1 MGDSNLISLSTAVVK
16 SHAAFIQWQPTS
28 LTGQAFLL
36 LTDRALVVH
45 DLNVIAQNSGN
56 SSIKKHQLTPLD
68 LLNGG
73 SYLFD
78 NLAVGEYM
86 AQLIVLSGASISKSN
101 PLQVTV
107 YDDVSVPV
115 VTEIIS
121 GDEKIT
127 FVMETPAVAIDR
139 VNFILFSQD
148 SSPINVSLEQS
159 SDNRYVLNASNG
171 IVNYRS
177 YETLIMYVVGSL
189 SSSTETFLV
198 QSSNY
203 PNKVT
208 GVTQE
213 FAYLEQKY
221 NVYYTL
227 PNDFSDYQS
236 ESGLRLTIKVSYVV
250 DGTTVNENMIRDF
263 TLVGLASQQQL
274 VSFSPSDTFTSG
286 NSFPVDTPFTIQLA
300 MINSYGTGIFSD
312 PMSSILAENF
322 SANQAIISSVV
333 YNNKDTFS
341 AVVTNGTVDSDYD
354 VKIKLEIT
362 DNDDV
367 NNKVVVDD
375 YKNEVINSL
384 TIGKTYNSVLSV
396 YLVSKADS
404 SIVFGPSDTAT
415 LHNFKFILYTEAA
428 APVITIDYLTT
439 ENNTLTRFMWPAF
452 NLGGLP
458 LEKYNIVHNSVAHEV
473 VSPSV
478 ITISSVEY
486 NYIDVENPL
495 GVSDVFAINAVT
507 KYVLNDSDLNGT
519 LVVGNASSEITYSP
533 WKTPLA
539 PSLVSRL
546 PGEQSST
553 VTISLNDLKG
563 GALDKFL
570 VNVNNSLSYSEKT
583 FTYNTVA
590 NNYTAVFNDL
600 TNDISN
606 SIKIKVQTANT
617 VDANLSPLISEPL
630 TVTTFP
636 FVMPNPLAFRLVPE
650 EGSVRL
656 ITPVLQ
662 SINGDEI
669 ITKIYYKS
677 NLASDYLLST
687 NSWTGITIDG
697 SSWKYSDIA
706 GLTNSTLYDFKTLLV
721 LHNTESDT
729 DYVSAYSDVRQSTP
743 IHHTT
748 APDMVIVR
756 ENQELKVT
764 LTKSDDNFVNVPP
777 SGSVKTT
784 FKYSATAYDRLENN
798 TKGSLLQ
805 TLSSVTNLNS
815 VVFSF
820 AGQADYII
828 EAHYEMYNVETDGY
842 YRSDNTTN
850 SEIVFSSDIFP
861 ELSGVEGNG
870 SVALSWSNVNMLGLT
885 IKGTQLK
892 INNGEWVDI
901 ETTSTFV
908 PASSPDNTS
917 SYTQYNYVATTTNG
931 DINNFV
937 VRFVVKNPAYIDG
950 TPNTNIADVVY
961 SANSNEV
968 TKQSYSEPPAPIV
981 SYTIADNGDVT
992 INLSNTDNYYGGLP
1006 FVRYEIVNG
1015 ETNVLVIGNT
1025 VTYSPSVVGDLIHG
1039 VCRTIVDN
1047 SVNIGLGSILTSI
1060 ESLFSVY
1067 AYAKLLPVDLFKL
1080 IVDSSGQDLGDHD
1093 EYNVGFDF
1101 DPENNIKLGGRSLS
1115 GFSAKLK
1122 VKGAEDSTMVS
1133 EIPIINATTGHYNFS
1148 FYHLSAQVYELF
1160 IKTTAINENT
1170 GSNDVV
1176 DTEIYEFSP
1185 YGLPIMK
1192 GLTSTG
1198 ESTAIVMNWTAPN
1211 LLNGTFVKYQV
1222 TKESGDAATWIDIL
1236 DINVHT
1242 YTFSSL
1248 VNGQEYTLRA
1258 RVVTDKGTGA
1268 SESTSMTP
1276 YVQASAPNVTFAVV
1290 SGNVVLSWVQ
1300 AENNSSEYGGLNLDK
1315 FQVQIAGGSWIDV
1328 AKTLPGNTITYTAVG
1343 LTNGVSLHYKVRS
1356 VTSDTYHINVLGSTW
1371 DNDITSF
1378 VIPNIIATLRVKA
1391 YNGQMNVV
1399 FSEPVNTNS
1408 GITNIFK
1415 YAIADTA
1422 EALAVL
1428 NKSLTSGI
1436 VSDDNID
1443 IRTRGNEPFVLGIWT
1458 AFVDPNNASNLVFSS
1473 TSFNRIVV
1481 NTQASNIYNL
1491 TYVLSNVGEATLSWK
1506 DDTLEVGVSK
1516 YNVFLFNEDGTRD
1529 TLAADLDTLSY
1540 VKSGLVNGTLYRF
1553 GVSKDGFPEILQ
1565 VLVLPMSAPTIIS
1578 VSKSVDS
1585 VLSLSVDKGGD
1596 TKVKI
1601 MVIANN
1607 TNTGDLQFFDATITS
1622 DLYSVNV
1629 GAYDKFIIVVTNS
1642 FGYIRTVTSL

>member
-1 MGDSNLISLSTAVVK
+1 MGDSNQLSLSTAVVK
-16 SHAAFIQWQPTS
+16 PRAAFIQWQPTA
-28 LTGQAFLL
+28 LVGQAFLL

-45 DLNVIAQNSGN
+45 DLNVVAQNSGN

-86 AQLIVLSGASISKSN
+86 AELIVLSGVSISKSN
-101 PLQVTV
+101 PLEVTV
-107 YDDVSVPV
+107 YDNVSVPV
-115 VTEIIS
+115 VNEIIS
-121 GDEKIT
+121 GDEKLT
-127 FVMETPAVAIDR
+127 FVMEPPAVAVDR
-139 VNFILFSQD
+139 VNFILFSED
-148 SSPINVSLEQS
+148 STPINVSLAQS
-159 SDNRYVLNASNG
+159 IDNRYVLNASNG
-171 IVNYRS
+171 IINYRS

-198 QSSNY
+198 RSSNY
-203 PNKVT
+203 PNQVT

-236 ESGLRLTIKVSYVV
+236 QTGLQLTINVSYVV

-263 TLVGLASQQQL
+263 TLVGLASEQQL

-286 NSFPVDTPFTIQLA
+286 NLFPVDTPFTLKLA
-300 MINSYGTGIFSD
+300 MINSYGTGVFSE
-312 PMSSILAENF
+312 PISSILAENF
-322 SANQAIISSVV
+322 SANQAIITSVV

-341 AVVTNGTVDSDYD
+341 AIVTTGAVDSDYD

-367 NNKVVVDD
+367 NNKVVVND

-396 YLVSKADS
+396 YLVSKADD
-404 SIVFGPSDTAT
+404 SIVFGPHNAAT
-415 LHNFKFILYTEAA
+415 LSTFKFILYTEAST
-428 APVITIDYLTT
+428 PVVTIDYLTA
-439 ENNTLTRFMWPAF
+439 EDNTLTRFMWPAF

-458 LEKYNIVHNSVAHEV
+458 LEKYNIVHNGVSHEV

-478 ITISSVEY
+478 ITINSVQY
-486 NYIDVENPL
+486 NYIDIENPL

-507 KYVLNDSDLNGT
+507 KYVLDGSILDGT
-519 LVVGNASSEITYSP
+519 LVIGVASSEISYCP

-553 VTISLNDLKG
+553 VTVSLNNMKG

-570 VNVNNSLSYSEKT
+570 VNVNNSPSYSEKP
-583 FTYNTVA
+583 FTYNPDT
-590 NNYTAVFNDL
+590 NNYTAVFSDL
-600 TNDISN
+600 TNDVSN

-617 VDANLSPLISEPL
+617 VDANLTPLISEHL
-630 TVTTFP
+630 AVTTFP
-636 FVMPNPLAFRLVPE
+636 FVMPSPLAFRLVPE
-650 EGSVRL
+650 EGRVRL

-669 ITKIYYKS
+669 ETKIYYKAQS
-677 NLASDYLLST
+677 ASDYLLST
-687 NSWTGITIDG
+687 HSWTGITIDG
-697 SSWKYSDIA
+697 SSWKYSDID
-706 GLTNSTLYDFKTLLV
+706 GLTNSTLYEFKTLLV

-729 DYVSAYSDVRQSTP
+729 DYVSAYSVVRTSTP
-743 IHHTT
+743 IHHTS

-764 LTKSDDNFVNVPP
+764 LSKSEDNFVNVPP
-777 SGSVKTT
+777 SGSLKTT
-784 FKYSATAYDRLENN
+784 FRYTATAYDRLENN

-815 VVFSF
+815 IVFSF

-828 EAHYEMYNVETDGY
+828 EAYYEMYNVETDGY

-861 ELSGVEGNG
+861 ELTGVEGNG
-870 SVALSWSNVNMLGLT
+870 SVALSWSNINMLGLT

-892 INNGEWVDI
+892 INDGEWVDI
-901 ETTSTFV
+901 VPTSSLI

-917 SYTQYNYVATTTNG
+917 SYTRYYYNATTTNG
-931 DINNFV
+931 DVNTFV
-937 VRFVVKNPAYIDG
+937 VRFVVKNPAYMEG
-950 TPNTNIADVVY
+950 VPNTNIADVVY

-968 TKQSYSEPPAPIV
+968 TKQSYSEPPAPII

-1025 VTYSPSVVGDLIHG
+1025 VTYSPSVLGDLIHG
-1039 VCRTIVDN
+1039 VCRTIVNN
-1047 SVNIGLGSILTSI
+1047 SVNIGLGSIVTSI
-1060 ESLFSVY
+1060 DSVFNVY
-1067 AYAKLLPVDLFKL
+1067 AYAKLLSVDLFKL
-1080 IVDSSGQDLGDHD
+1080 IIDSSGQDLGDHD
-1093 EYNVGFDF
+1093 KYDVGFDF

-1122 VKGAEDSTMVS
+1122 VKGAADSTIIS
-1133 EIPIINATTGHYNFS
+1133 EIPVINAVTGHYNFS
-1148 FYHLSAQVYELF
+1148 FNHLSAQVYELF

-1170 GSNDVV
+1170 GLNDVV

-1192 GLTSTG
+1192 DLTSSG

-1236 DINVHT
+1236 DINVNT
-1242 YTFSSL
+1242 YRFSSL
-1248 VNGQEYTLRA
+1248 LNGQEYVLRA
-1258 RVVTDKGTGA
+1258 RVVTNKGTGS

-1290 SGNVVLSWVQ
+1290 SGDVVLSWVQ
-1300 AENNSSEYGGLNLDK
+1300 AADHSSEYGGLNLDK

-1328 AKTLPGNTITYTAVG
+1328 AKGLSGDTITYTAVG
-1343 LTNGVSLHYKVRS
+1343 LTNGQSLLYKVRS
-1356 VTSDTYHINVLGSTW
+1356 VTSDVYHTNVLGLTW
-1371 DNDITSF
+1371 EHDITSF
-1378 VIPNIIATLRVKA
+1378 VLPGIITTLRAKA
-1391 YNGQMNVV
+1391 YNGQMSVV
-1399 FSEPVNTNS
+1399 FSEPVNANS
-1408 GITNIFK
+1408 GITNIFR

-1422 EALAVL
+1422 EALAAL
-1428 NKSLTSGI
+1428 NKSLTSA
-1436 VSDDNID
+1436 VASDDNID
-1443 IRTRGNEPFVLGIWT
+1443 IRTRGNVPFVLGIWT
-1458 AFVDPNNASNLVFSS
+1458 AFVDPNNASNLVFSA
-1473 TSFNRIVV
+1473 TSFNRNVV

-1491 TYVLSNVGEATLSWK
+1491 TYVLSNTGEVTLAWK

-1529 TLAADLDTLSY
+1529 TLAASIDTLTY
-1540 VKSGLVNGTLYRF
+1540 VRNGLVNGTLYRF

-1565 VLVLPMSAPTIIS
+1565 VLVLPMSPPTIIS

-1585 VLSLSVDKGGD
+1585 ILSVSVDKGGD
-1596 TKVKI
+1596 SKVKI

-1607 TNTGDLQFFDATITS
+1607 TNTGDLQFFDTTITS
-1622 DLYSVNV
+1622 DIYSINV
-1629 GAYDKFIIVVTNS
+1629 GAYDKFIVVVTNS
-1642 FGYIRTVTSL
+1642 LGFVRTVYSV